1 MQTKTVIILVVILAF
16 LIISYYMFKTWQ
28 ETQVAK
34 LQIEKDKLALQGKSQ
49 TSKGFDLLGSV
60 DNLKD
65 IFSDISSIFKKK
77 TKTTAP
83 TAPLPWSIDDL
94 IVPEDT
100 TGMT

>member
-49 TSKGFDLLGSV
+49 TSKGFDLLESV
-60 DNLKD
+60 GGLKD

-77 TKTTAP
+77 TKTTDSP
-83 TAPLPWSIDDL
+83 LLPWSIDDL
-94 IVPEDT
+94 MVEEDT